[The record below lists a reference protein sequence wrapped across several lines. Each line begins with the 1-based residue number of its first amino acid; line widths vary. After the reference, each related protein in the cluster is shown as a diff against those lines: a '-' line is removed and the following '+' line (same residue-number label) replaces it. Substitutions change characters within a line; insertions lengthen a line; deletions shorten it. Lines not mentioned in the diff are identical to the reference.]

1 MVMTKTELFISTLL
15 GVVVLSWYPPG
26 VADEHGE
33 PTEDLVPSV
42 MDAARRHSLKVTGEQ
57 QHFFIFTFLKGHF
70 KNSRTFHIS
79 ACSYILLQAA
89 DVILRLYYIQD
100 TILEHF

>member
-1 MVMTKTELFISTLL
+1 MQILNKQSGHKYRTINHHFL

-42 MDAARRHSLKVTGEQ
+42 MDAAHRHSLKVTGER
-57 QHFFIFTFLKGHF
+57 QHFFFLCLPF
-70 KNSRTFHIS
+70 
-79 ACSYILLQAA
+79 
-89 DVILRLYYIQD
+89 
-100 TILEHF
+100 

>member
-1 MVMTKTELFISTLL
+1 MDTKTELFISILI

-42 MDAARRHSLKVTGEQ
+42 MDAAHRHSLKVTGER
-57 QHFFIFTFLKGHF
+57 QHSFFLGAPYK
-70 KNSRTFHIS
+70 
-79 ACSYILLQAA
+79 
-89 DVILRLYYIQD
+89 
-100 TILEHF
+100 

>member
-1 MVMTKTELFISTLL
+1 MTELFIFILL

-42 MDAARRHSLKVTGEQ
+42 LDAAHRHSLKVTGER
-57 QHFFIFTFLKGHF
+57 QHFFFIATFLKLYF
-70 KNSRTFHIS
+70 KNTVVDLS
-79 ACSYILLQAA
+79 IL
-89 DVILRLYYIQD
+89 V
-100 TILEHF
+100 HGHV

>member
-1 MVMTKTELFISTLL
+1 MDTKTELFISILL

-42 MDAARRHSLKVTGEQ
+42 MDAAHRHSLKVTGER
-57 QHFFIFTFLKGHF
+57 QHFRFFFFFLKGTLKIVEHF
-70 KNSRTFHIS
+70 KLVHVHI
-79 ACSYILLQAA
+79 YI
-89 DVILRLYYIQD
+89 
-100 TILEHF
+100 